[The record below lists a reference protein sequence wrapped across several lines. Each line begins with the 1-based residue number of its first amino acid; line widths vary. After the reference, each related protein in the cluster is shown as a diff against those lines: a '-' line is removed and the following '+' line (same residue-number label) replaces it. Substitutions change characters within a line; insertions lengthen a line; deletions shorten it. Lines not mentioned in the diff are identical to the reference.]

1 MRFLS
6 TLLGITLGA
15 ALLFAANAPDARGD
29 EPADARAAAVSV
41 VAVDPAPAAPGTDA
55 EARDYA
61 QRESLSPEAQEFVG
75 GHGTLWGLLVLV
87 AVVLLIIY
95 LAKNI

>member
-6 TLLGITLGA
+6 TLLGVAIGA
-15 ALLFAANAPDARGD
+15 ALLFTAGAPDARGD
-29 EPADARAAAVSV
+29 RPADARAAAVSV
-41 VAVDPAPAAPGTDA
+41 VAADPAPAVPGTDA

-61 QRESLSPEAQEFVG
+61 QREALSPEAQEFVG
-75 GHGTLWGLLVLV
+75 GHGTLWGLLVFV
-87 AVVLLIIY
+87 AVVLLIVY